1 MSLKLMEQEQRDNSL
16 KKAKEALLDA
26 MDHNPIGLCFVVM
39 HESGEAT
46 MGAGGGQSATMI
58 GHVESMKTSLI
69 LNIITNRRPAEEGS
83 DEVH

>member
-16 KKAKEALLDA
+16 KKA
-26 MDHNPIGLCFVVM
+26 IGLCFVVM